1 MKQFGVTSAVHG
13 GGKRRSGIAFLTYLQ
28 VTLKAMGKLFIAAIL
43 MLLR

>member
-1 MKQFGVTSAVHG
+1 MSSTDQG